1 MSQIGFKHNHATKLL
16 KLLHEFIPFLHL
28 GVRTLL
34 KSMRTVGTKNIH
46 PGQYHY
52 FGIVN
57 GVKKS
62 LSICKLSS
70 HLTKS
75 GYLSYVILLYVDG
88 IPLTEST
95 KHVFWPIVAKISLP
109 FQGRPFTIG
118 IYCVRSEPEDFN
130 LSIHDFVEEAKFL
143 RCQGIEFC
151 GKKARNMGTGLVL
164 AK

>member
-95 KHVFWPIVAKISLP
+95 KHFGQLLQRFLFRSKGAHSQLEFTVYGPSLKISIYLSMTLWKKQNFSDVKELNFVAK
-109 FQGRPFTIG
+109 R
-118 IYCVRSEPEDFN
+118 R
-130 LSIHDFVEEAKFL
+130 
-143 RCQGIEFC
+143 
-151 GKKARNMGTGLVL
+151 GTWEQ
-164 AK
+164 A